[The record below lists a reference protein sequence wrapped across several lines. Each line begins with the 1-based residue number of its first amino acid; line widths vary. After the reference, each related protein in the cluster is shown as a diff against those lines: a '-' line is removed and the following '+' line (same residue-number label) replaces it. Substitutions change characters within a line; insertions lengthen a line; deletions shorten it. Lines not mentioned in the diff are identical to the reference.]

1 MLYVME
7 WKFKTGPDYLATG
20 FRKFLSTGAPF
31 PEGATIHG
39 RYHAPGSAKGWI
51 VVESDDIAALYEH
64 AAEWGELLEWETTP
78 VMTDDQAGRVAS
90 KLFA

>member
-7 WKFKTGPDYLATG
+7 WKFKTGPNYLATG

-31 PEGATIHG
+31 SEGVKIHG
-39 RYHAPGSAKGWI
+39 RYHAPGSVNGWI
-51 VVESDDIAALYEH
+51 VVETDNLSALYEH
-64 AAEWGELLEWETTP
+64 AAEWGELLEWRTTP
-78 VMTDDQAGRVAS
+78 VLTDEEAGKVAS